1 MAKRRKFTPQF
12 KVQVVLELLRE
23 ESSQAELCRRY
34 NLGSDQMSRWRK
46 QFLERAPQ
54 IFTNE
59 NTCQEYLERV
69 SYLEQLV
76 GRLTL
81 ELEISK
87 KTLSS
92 FTLSHKNKGSW

>member
-12 KVQVVLELLRE
+12 KVQVVLELLKGDA
-23 ESSQAELCRRY
+23 SQAELCRRY

-59 NTCQEYLERV
+59 NTCQEHLERI

-81 ELEISK
+81 KLEISK

-92 FTLSHKNKGSW
+92 FILSHKNKGS